1 MKNQAIPEE
10 SGHLE
15 YFGLKHNPFPV
26 APDDQNFY
34 ISEHIEEILVEI
46 VHGILSRKGF
56 MVLTGDIGLGKTTI
70 SRRIISILEEK
81 GVETSLV
88 FQTAHQDAA
97 LLKEINRDFGIQPGS
112 LDLGDQLGFL
122 NDFLLE
128 QTRTGKNCAIVI
140 DDAQN
145 LNQKSLEMVRMIS
158 NLEAD
163 QQKLVQILLI
173 GQPELLE
180 TLDSKDLRQLKSRI
194 IVRKEAQPLSTTE
207 LKNYIAFKLNL
218 AGNNGI
224 TTLKKNALRRL
235 HQFSRGNLRLS
246 NILMD
251 RCLCVAFL
259 YNTRNINRRIVNE
272 AIKDLALPKT
282 ILAKKKV
289 VACLAMVLLLVLS
302 GGLFYTGQR
311 LRSLSAAPQVVRQK
325 IIVPEQTLSEPLSA
339 SRVALNQP
347 APEKATPQTAAASAG
362 IPASVSEF
370 MDVHG
375 LGGFTEEFF
384 RALLTDQYAEV
395 GAPIFKK
402 TGYRLVQLHEVPA
415 NINVQHD
422 ILVYPSGDGG
432 QEKFYL
438 FWRPKFTIPVFY
450 YSYQGDEIRELQ
462 ERLAMLGLYNDAIDG
477 NVGKN
482 LMKAVINF
490 QKQVGLPVSGSP
502 DDRTLFYLCSQVEN
516 TDQ

>member
-1 MKNQAIPEE
+1 MKNQAISEE
-10 SGHLE
+10 SGYLE
-15 YFGLKHNPFPV
+15 YFGLTHNPFPV
-26 APDDQNFY
+26 APDDENFY

-70 SRRIISILEEK
+70 SRRIIGILEEK

-88 FQTAHQDAA
+88 FQTAYQDAA
-97 LLKEINRDFGIQPGS
+97 LLREINRDFGLKSGS
-112 LDLGDQLGFL
+112 LDLGDQLESL
-122 NDFLLE
+122 NDFLLK
-128 QTRTGKNCAIVI
+128 QTQSGKNCAIVI

-180 TLDSKDLRQLKSRI
+180 TLDSKALRQLKSRI
-194 IVRKEAQPLSTTE
+194 IVRKEARPLSVTE
-207 LKNYIAFKLNL
+207 LKNYITFKLNL

-235 HQFSRGNLRLS
+235 HHFSRGNLRLS

-259 YNTRNINRRIVNE
+259 YNTRKISRQIVNE
-272 AIKDLALPKT
+272 AFKDLQPPRSVSV
-282 ILAKKKV
+282 KKKL

-302 GGLFYTGQR
+302 GGFLYTGQR
-311 LRSLSAAPQVVRQK
+311 LRPLAAAPAVARQK
-325 IIVPEQTLSEPLSA
+325 ITVPEQSPSEQLPA
-339 SRVALNQP
+339 PRVVLEQP
-347 APEKATPQTAAASAG
+347 AVEKAAPETAAASDP
-362 IPASVSEF
+362 IPVPVSAF

-375 LGGFTEEFF
+375 LSEFTAEFSQ
-384 RALLTDQYAEV
+384 ALLTDQVAGV
-395 GAPIFKK
+395 GVAIFEK
-402 TGYRLVQLHEVPA
+402 TGYQLVQLQNLPA
-415 NINVQHD
+415 DINGQHD
-422 ILVYPSGDGG
+422 ILAYPSPDDGR
-432 QEKFYL
+432 EKFYL
-438 FWRPKFTIPVFY
+438 FWRPKFTVPVFY
-450 YSYQGDEIRELQ
+450 YSYQGAEIRGLQ
-462 ERLAMLGLYNDAIDG
+462 ELLAKFDLYHDTIDG

-482 LMKAVINF
+482 LMKAVVNF
-490 QKQVGLPVSGSP
+490 QKQAGLPVSGSP
-502 DDRTLFYLCSQVEN
+502 DDRTLFYLCNQVEN
-516 TDQ
+516 TQP